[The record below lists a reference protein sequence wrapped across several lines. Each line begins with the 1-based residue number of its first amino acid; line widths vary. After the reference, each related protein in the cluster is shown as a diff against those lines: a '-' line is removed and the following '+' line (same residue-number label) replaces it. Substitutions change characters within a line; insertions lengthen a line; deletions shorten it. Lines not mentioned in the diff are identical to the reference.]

1 MKFETKRV
9 VITGGVGGIG
19 KTLVKLFASE
29 GARVLFTDLNE
40 EACADLVSRL
50 KQEGL
55 DCAYIAGDLRQK
67 AHCEAVIDEA
77 VRLFGGVD
85 ILLNN
90 AGIIPRG
97 TILETTDEMWFSAMD
112 VNLHAAFFLC
122 RAAIPHM
129 QQAGGGAIVNTSSVW
144 GLYPGPGHVAYC
156 TSKGA
161 LAALTKN
168 LGRDHAGD
176 GIRVNAVCPN
186 EVNTPMLR
194 SGFIRRGIDPDTAV
208 EALGKTVPL
217 GHIAEPEEI
226 ADVIAFLAS
235 DAARYVCGE
244 TIDVIITECGT
255 YPAGGYGIASNTV
268 FAEIDRHGFG

>member
-1 MKFETKRV
+1 MKFKAKRV

-19 KTLVKLFASE
+19 KTLVKLFARE
-29 GARVLFTDLNE
+29 GASVLFTDQMD
-40 EACADLVSRL
+40 EACANLARQL
-50 KQEGL
+50 TKEGL
-55 DCAYIAGDLRQK
+55 DCAYIAGDLRHK
-67 AHCEAVIDEA
+67 VFCETIIEEAVS
-77 VRLFGGVD
+77 LFGGID

-112 VNLHAAFFLC
+112 VNLNAAFFLC

-129 QQAGGGAIVNTSSVW
+129 QKAGGGAIVNTSSVW
-144 GLYPGPGHVAYC
+144 GIYPGPGHVAYC

-194 SGFIRRGIDPDTAV
+194 SGFLRRGIDPDTAV
-208 EALGKTVPL
+208 AELGKTVPL

-244 TIDVIITECGT
+244 TIEVTGAK
-255 YPAGGYGIASNTV
+255 PVYG
-268 FAEIDRHGFG
+268 